1 MDTQSPGPADEDDAI
16 DLPGQSD
23 SSKNLKK
30 RTRPPKEIDVEK
42 LKEFLAV
49 NMPVRRIA
57 HFFNCT
63 PETLYN
69 KYRDLIIESNVDFE
83 YQIRLAQ
90 LKAANE
96 LNPTMLIWLG
106 KQVLGQSDE
115 QKVTVEQK
123 PSVSDIVFV
132 PLKKEE

>member
-1 MDTQSPGPADEDDAI
+1 MENQDDDII

-23 SSKNLKK
+23 SSQFLKK
-30 RTRPPKEIDVEK
+30 RTRPPMEIDVEK

-57 HFFNCT
+57 HYFNCT

-69 KYRDLIIESNVDFE
+69 KFRDLIVQSNVDYE
-83 YQIRLAQ
+83 YGLRLAQ
-90 LKAANE
+90 LRAANDG
-96 LNPTMLIWLG
+96 NPTMLIWLG
-106 KQVLGQSDE
+106 KQVLGQTDE
-115 QKVTVEQK
+115 QKVTLEQK
-123 PSVSDIVFV
+123 PSVSDITFI

>member
-1 MDTQSPGPADEDDAI
+1 MTEHDDAI

-23 SSKNLKK
+23 SSKILKR

-49 NMPVRRIA
+49 NMPIKRIG
-57 HFFNCT
+57 HYFNCT

-69 KYRDLIIESNVDFE
+69 KFGDMIIESNVNFE
-83 YQIRLAQ
+83 KEIRIAQ
-90 LKAANE
+90 LKAANQ

-106 KQVLGQSDE
+106 KQYLGQRDLSE
-115 QKVTVEQK
+115 VAISAEK
-123 PSVSDIVFV
+123 PSVQDIVFA
-132 PLKKEE
+132 PLKKDAT

>member
-1 MDTQSPGPADEDDAI
+1 MENQDDDII

-23 SSKNLKK
+23 SSQFLKK
-30 RTRPPKEIDVEK
+30 RTRPPMEIDVEK

-57 HFFNCT
+57 HYFNCT

-69 KYRDLIIESNVDFE
+69 KFRDLIVQSNVDYE
-83 YQIRLAQ
+83 YGLRLAQ
-90 LKAANE
+90 LRAANDG
-96 LNPTMLIWLG
+96 NPTMLIWLG

-115 QKVTVEQK
+115 QKVTIEQK
-123 PSVSDIVFV
+123 PSVSDITFI
-132 PLKKEE
+132 PLKKDDAA

>member
-1 MDTQSPGPADEDDAI
+1 MENQDDDII

-23 SSKNLKK
+23 SSQYLKK
-30 RTRPPKEIDVEK
+30 RTRPPMEIDVEK

-57 HFFNCT
+57 HYFNCT

-69 KYRDLIIESNVDFE
+69 KFRDLIVQSNVDYE
-83 YQIRLAQ
+83 YGLRLAQ
-90 LKAANE
+90 LRAANDG
-96 LNPTMLIWLG
+96 NPTMLIWLG

-115 QKVTVEQK
+115 QKVTIEQK
-123 PSVSDIVFV
+123 PSVSDITFV

>member
-1 MDTQSPGPADEDDAI
+1 MENQDDDII

-23 SSKNLKK
+23 SSQYLKK
-30 RTRPPKEIDVEK
+30 RTRPPMEIDVEK

-57 HFFNCT
+57 HYFNCT

-69 KYRDLIIESNVDFE
+69 KFRDLIVQSNVDYE
-83 YQIRLAQ
+83 YGLRLAQ
-90 LKAANE
+90 LRAANDG
-96 LNPTMLIWLG
+96 NPTMLIWLG
-106 KQVLGQSDE
+106 KQVLGQTDE
-115 QKVTVEQK
+115 QKVTLEQK
-123 PSVSDIVFV
+123 PSVSDITFI